1 MATKKVI
8 TPADL
13 ATTDFVIE
21 NDKVHVVHTM
31 QEYQVTL
38 SRYFTH
44 NGNDADL
51 RKIVRILNGQG
62 IIHLDVRR
70 AINHT
75 STWIGTLP
83 SACPAPTHL
92 VEVTVMGIG
101 LSGQTVAP
109 GTVYIDRGSRE
120 IMSTGLVANAR
131 YVVNLPAIF
140 V

>member
-1 MATKKVI
+1 MAVKKVL
-8 TPADL
+8 TPGDL
-13 ATTDFVIE
+13 STDDFDIQ
-21 NDKVHVVHTM
+21 NGKVHAVHTM

-44 NGNDADL
+44 NGNDANL

-70 AINHT
+70 AISHT
-75 STWIGTLP
+75 STWVGTLP
-83 SACPAPTHL
+83 NECPAPTHL
-92 VEVTVMGIG
+92 VEATVVGIG
-101 LSGQTVAP
+101 LNGQSVAP
-109 GTVYIDRGSRE
+109 GTIYIDRGSRN
-120 IMSTGLVANAR
+120 IMSTGLVENAR